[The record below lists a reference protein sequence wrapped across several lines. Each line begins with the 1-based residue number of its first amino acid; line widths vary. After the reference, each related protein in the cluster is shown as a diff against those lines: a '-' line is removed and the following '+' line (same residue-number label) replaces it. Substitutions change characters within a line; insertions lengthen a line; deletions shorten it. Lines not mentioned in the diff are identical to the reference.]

1 MDLRS
6 TPRRVGLCRSRTS
19 SPGFIAGRGIVP
31 VGEAVL
37 SPTSRRG
44 EREVN
49 LVCRAPFPGRR
60 TRVASRRGPGGRA
73 RRRAL
78 RGRGGPA
85 AARRGRSASVSPE
98 NRPAA
103 GSAATP
109 ASVSA
114 FVPPP
119 PGRGAFPGRPHRPAE
134 RGRDPSGGGPGPRVG
149 VRLPRRL
156 GAPGPARPGQLYTI
170 PARVRL
176 SYTQFGSA
184 IHNSG
189 QLYTIRAQLYTIR
202 ASGDGSA
209 RRSFGAFDPEKRG
222 RNATKRPESPRN
234 AVSTA

>member
-189 QLYTIRAQLYTIR
+189 QLYTIRA
-202 ASGDGSA
+202 SGDGSA